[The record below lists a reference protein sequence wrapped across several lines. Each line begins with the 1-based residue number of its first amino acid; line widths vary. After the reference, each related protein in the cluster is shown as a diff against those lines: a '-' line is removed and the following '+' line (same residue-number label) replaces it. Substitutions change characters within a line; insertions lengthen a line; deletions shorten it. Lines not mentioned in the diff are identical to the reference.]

1 MQVKVIIGT
10 IAFMLVMIILGV
22 IALFE
27 PARLEETADA
37 FAGRQIEKGAV
48 IFRENCAECH
58 GVEGKALNCVT
69 YSGEEKSCVGL
80 PLNHVPLLCGDPSQR
95 MDQMG
100 WESSKDT
107 FIRQAIAAGRPP
119 TEMPTWAQ
127 EFGGP
132 MEGYQIDQVAAYIL
146 NWAEDPAL
154 CGEGFVASTVE
165 WPESWAELPEGDAA
179 AGEAAYQSN
188 ACFAC
193 HGQPDGSVPAAV
205 GPELSDIAI
214 VAAERVEGM
223 PAEQYIFES
232 ILDPNKFIAPECPN
246 GPCTDPSQMRLDYG
260 NVFDE
265 QGMADL
271 IAYYMTLTTEP

>member
-10 IAFMLVMIILGV
+10 ISFMLVMIILAV

-27 PARLEETADA
+27 PARLQETTEA

-48 IFRENCAECH
+48 IFRESCVECH
-58 GVEGKALNCVT
+58 GTEGKAQNCVT
-69 YSGEEKSCVGL
+69 YAGEEKTCIGM
-80 PLNHVPLLCGDPSQR
+80 PLNHIPLLCGDPSQR
-95 MDQMG
+95 MTQMG
-100 WESSKDT
+100 WESSKEA
-107 FIRQAIAAGRPP
+107 FIRQTIAAGRPP

-132 MEGYQIDQVAAYIL
+132 MEDYQIDQVTAYIL

-154 CGEGFVASTVE
+154 CGEDFVAPTVE
-165 WPESWAELPEGDAA
+165 WPETWEELPEGDAA
-179 AGEAAYQSN
+179 AGEEAYQTN

-205 GPELSDIAI
+205 GPDLTNIAND
-214 VAAERVEGM
+214 AAERVDGM
-223 PAEQYIFES
+223 SAEQYIYEA
-232 ILDPNKFIAPECPN
+232 ILDPNAFITAECPT
-246 GPCTDPSQMRLDYG
+246 GPCAEPSQMRLDYG
-260 NVFDE
+260 NVLDE

-271 IAYYMTLTTEP
+271 IAYYMTLTGE